1 MFLDF
6 PQRSEY
12 IQKMTKEFKVD
23 GIIALRMVFCDLWA
37 GELFMQEKVLHKAD
51 IPVLHMDREY
61 LMAGTA
67 GQVRTRAQAFMES
80 IGGKR

>member
-1 MFLDF
+1 MFMDF

-12 IQKMTKEFKVD
+12 VQKMIKQFKVD

-37 GELFMQEKVLHKAD
+37 GELFMQEKVLNKAKF
-51 IPVLHMDREY
+51 PVLHMDREY

-67 GQVRTRAQAFMES
+67 GQVRTRAQAFIES

>member
-12 IQKMTKEFKVD
+12 IQKMIKEFKVD
-23 GIIALRMVFCDLWA
+23 GIIALRMVYCDLWA
-37 GELFMQEKVLHKAD
+37 GELFMQEKVLDKAD
-51 IPVLHMDREY
+51 VPVLHMDREY
-61 LMAGTA
+61 TMAGTV
-67 GQVRTRAQAFMES
+67 GQVRTRAQAFIES